1 MFDKMKQLYDL
12 QKKAK
17 QMEKDLE
24 VLTLTVDEAG
34 GRVKLTVNGKFKI
47 TEISIDPYYFAP
59 DKKTELESA
68 IKRAS
73 SNAVGQMQK
82 KSAAIAAEVYKSMGG
97 MPNIPGL

>member
-1 MFDKMKQLYDL
+1 MFDKMKQLYEL

-24 VLTLTVDEAG
+24 QLSLTVDEAG
-34 GRVKLTVNGKFKI
+34 GKLKLTVNGKFKI
-47 TEISIDPYYFAP
+47 TEIVVDPYYLAP
-59 DKKTELESA
+59 DKKAELEGA

-97 MPNIPGL
+97 LPNIPGM